1 MSSSNYS
8 ALRILVVGESWIK
21 HIIHLKGFDEFHST
35 EYEKGAGVFLGAL
48 GDAGY
53 DITCIRAHEVSM
65 RFRRP
70 VQISINSTS

>member
-35 EYEKGAGVFLGAL
+35 EYEEGAGVFLDAL

-53 DITCIRAHEVSM
+53 DITYIRAHEVSM